1 MYIKRTIFKNIQEKL
16 FQGKVIFL
24 LGARQVGKT
33 TLAKEVLKTFPKE
46 KVLKLD
52 GDYMDDREMLD
63 PNKIHLFLGQ
73 VENKDLIFIDEAQ
86 KIFNISETLKI
97 FVDKFK
103 NKKQILVTGS
113 SSFNL
118 LNKSSEALTGRKIVF
133 ELFPLSFQ
141 ELEDSVSDEREFLRS
156 IEQNLIFG
164 FYPEIVLKKS
174 REERIEALEELSS
187 SYLYR
192 DVLEFEDIKK
202 LYIVD
207 RLLKLLALQIS
218 SELSFVNLSKTL
230 GIDKK
235 TVEKY
240 INVLEKSFVI
250 KLLAPYSS
258 GGKQEITKK
267 HKVYFLDLGIR
278 NALINNYNS
287 LDLRPDLGQLWKNFL
302 LIERIKLLRNY
313 RIPTSTYFWRTYQGQ
328 ELDFIESREDKLW
341 GYEFKYNQKNVKA
354 PKNWENYKNSSY
366 QLINKENFQDF
377 LSINSLS

>member
-1 MYIKRTIFKNIQEKL
+1 M
-16 FQGKVIFL
+16 
-24 LGARQVGKT
+24 
-33 TLAKEVLKTFPKE
+33 
-46 KVLKLD
+46 
-52 GDYMDDREMLD
+52 
-63 PNKIHLFLGQ
+63 
-73 VENKDLIFIDEAQ
+73 
-86 KIFNISETLKI
+86 
-97 FVDKFK
+97 
-103 NKKQILVTGS
+103 
-113 SSFNL
+113 
-118 LNKSSEALTGRKIVF
+118 
-133 ELFPLSFQ
+133 
-141 ELEDSVSDEREFLRS
+141 RS

-202 LYIVD
+202 SYIVD

-240 INVLEKSFVI
+240 INILEKSFVI

-287 LDLRPDLGQLWKNFL
+287 LDLRPDLGQLWENFL
-302 LIERIKLLRNY
+302 VIERIKLLRNY
-313 RIPTSTYFWRTYQGQ
+313 RIPTSTYFWRTYQAQ
-328 ELDFIESREDKLW
+328 KVDFIESREDKLF
-341 GYEFKYNQKNVKA
+341 GYEFKYSQKKVKA
-354 PKNWENYKNSSY
+354 PKEWLDYKNSSY
-366 QLINKENFQDF
+366 ELINKENFQDF
-377 LSINSLS
+377 LSINPLKTFSMDKS